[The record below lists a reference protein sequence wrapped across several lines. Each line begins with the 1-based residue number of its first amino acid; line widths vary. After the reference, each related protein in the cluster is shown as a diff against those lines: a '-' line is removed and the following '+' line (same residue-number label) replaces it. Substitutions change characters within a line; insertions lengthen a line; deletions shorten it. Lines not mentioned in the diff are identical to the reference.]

1 MVKIKYYFIIIE
13 ADEVVQS
20 FDLMM
25 KYMVARTRLEQN
37 RRKSPAKLLRK
48 VAFSKKDRYRP
59 SLTLVRV

>member
-13 ADEVVQS
+13 ADEVVPS
-20 FDLMM
+20 FDLKM
-25 KYMVARTRLEQN
+25 KYRVARTRLEPN

-48 VAFSKKDRYRP
+48 VALSIKDRYRP